1 MTDSPTMI
9 QLTII
14 QPSSPEIQL
23 AERRLTAQLARLE
36 ARAASDRFDRGSDQ
50 SRQLSWWRYY

>member
-36 ARAASDRFDRGSDQ
+36 ARAASYRLDRGPDQ
-50 SRQLSWWRYY
+50 GRELSWWRYY